1 MELMKLKSVIESLL
15 FISGE
20 PIRTSRLAK
29 ICNIPKNDIEA
40 ALGELERDFKREE
53 RGLMIIFKEDLVQ
66 LATDPQNQE
75 FVNQLVSGELG
86 SDLSRSS
93 LETLSI
99 VAYRGP
105 VSRAQI
111 EAIRGVNCSYVLRSL
126 LLRGLVERKEESDV
140 RGYLYEISFNFLKN
154 LGIGN
159 VKDLP
164 EWEKLSKNEK
174 VTELLDI
181 DIQESEK
188 SMPPLQA

>member
-20 PIRTSRLAK
+20 PIRTPRLAK

-40 ALGELERDFKREE
+40 AIRELEQDYEREK
-53 RGLMIIFKEDLVQ
+53 RGLMIVSKEDSVQ
-66 LATDPQNQE
+66 LATRPENQD

-86 SDLSRSS
+86 SELSRSA

-105 VSRAQI
+105 IPRVQI

-126 LLRGLVERKEESDV
+126 LLRGLVDRKEVADI
-140 RGYLYEISFNFLKN
+140 RGYLYEISFSFLKN

-181 DIQESEK
+181 NFQESEK
-188 SMPPLQA
+188 DIPSL

>member
-40 ALGELERDFKREE
+40 AIRELERNYEREK
-53 RGLMIIFKEDLVQ
+53 RGLMIISKEDSVQ
-66 LATDPQNQE
+66 LATRPENQE

-86 SDLSRSS
+86 AELSRSA

-105 VSRAQI
+105 IPRVQI

-126 LLRGLVERKEESDV
+126 LLRGLIERKEVADI
-140 RGYLYEISFNFLKN
+140 RGYLYEISFSFLKN
-154 LGIGN
+154 LGIGSI
-159 VKDLP
+159 KDLP
-164 EWEKLSKNEK
+164 EWDKLSKNEK
-174 VTELLDI
+174 VIELLNI
-181 DIQESEK
+181 NFQESEK
-188 SMPPLQA
+188 DIPSL

>member
-1 MELMKLKSVIESLL
+1 MELLKLKSVIESLL

-20 PIRTSRLAK
+20 PIRASRLAK

-40 ALGELERDFKREE
+40 AILELERDYEQEK
-53 RGLMIIFKEDLVQ
+53 RGLMIISKEDSVQ
-66 LATDPQNQE
+66 LATRPENQE

-86 SDLSRSS
+86 AELSRSA

-105 VSRAQI
+105 ISRVQI

-126 LLRGLVERKEESDV
+126 LLRGLVERKEAADI

-154 LGIGN
+154 LGVGS

-164 EWEKLSKNEK
+164 EWDKLSKNEK
-174 VTELLDI
+174 VAELLDI
-181 DIQESEK
+181 NLQESEK
-188 SMPPLQA
+188 NIPLL

>member
-1 MELMKLKSVIESLL
+1 MEPKKLKSILESLL

-29 ICNIPKNDIEA
+29 ICDIPKNDIET
-40 ALGELERDFKREE
+40 ALGELEQDFKREE

-86 SDLSRSS
+86 SDLSRSA

-105 VSRAQI
+105 ISRVQI

-174 VTELLDI
+174 VAELLKTNL
-181 DIQESEK
+181 QEPEENA
-188 SMPPLQA
+188 PPM

>member
-40 ALGELERDFKREE
+40 AIRELERNYEREK
-53 RGLMIIFKEDLVQ
+53 RGLMIISKEDSVQ
-66 LATDPQNQE
+66 LATRPENQE

-86 SDLSRSS
+86 AELSRSA

-105 VSRAQI
+105 IPRVQI

-126 LLRGLVERKEESDV
+126 LLRGLIERKEVADI
-140 RGYLYEISFNFLKN
+140 RGYLYEISFSFLKN
-154 LGIGN
+154 LGIGSI
-159 VKDLP
+159 KDLP
-164 EWEKLSKNEK
+164 EWDKLSKNEK
-174 VTELLDI
+174 VIELLDTNF
-181 DIQESEK
+181 QESEK
-188 SMPPLQA
+188 DIPSL

>member
-1 MELMKLKSVIESLL
+1 MELMKLKSVVESLL

-20 PIRTSRLAK
+20 PIRTPRLAK

-40 ALGELERDFKREE
+40 AIRELEQDYEREK
-53 RGLMIIFKEDLVQ
+53 RGLMIISKEDSVQ
-66 LATDPQNQE
+66 LATRPENQE

-86 SDLSRSS
+86 SELSRSA

-105 VSRAQI
+105 IPRVQI

-126 LLRGLVERKEESDV
+126 LLRGLVDRKEVADI
-140 RGYLYEISFNFLKN
+140 RGYLYEISFSFLKN

-181 DIQESEK
+181 NLQDSEK
-188 SMPPLQA
+188 DMLSL

>member
-40 ALGELERDFKREE
+40 AIRELERNYEREK
-53 RGLMIIFKEDLVQ
+53 RGLMIISKEDSVQ
-66 LATDPQNQE
+66 LATRPENQE

-86 SDLSRSS
+86 AELSRSA

-105 VSRAQI
+105 IPRVQI

-126 LLRGLVERKEESDV
+126 LLRGLIERKEVADI
-140 RGYLYEISFNFLKN
+140 RGYLYEISFSFLKN
-154 LGIGN
+154 LGIGSI
-159 VKDLP
+159 KDLP
-164 EWEKLSKNEK
+164 EWDKLSKNEK
-174 VTELLDI
+174 VAELLDI
-181 DIQESEK
+181 NLQESEK
-188 SMPPLQA
+188 NIPPL

>member
-20 PIRTSRLAK
+20 PIRTPRLAK

-40 ALGELERDFKREE
+40 AIQELEQDYEQEK
-53 RGLMIIFKEDLVQ
+53 RGLMIISKEDSIQ
-66 LATDPQNQE
+66 LATRPENQE
-75 FVNQLVSGELG
+75 FVNQMVSGELG
-86 SDLSRSS
+86 AELSRSA

-105 VSRAQI
+105 IPRVQI

-126 LLRGLVERKEESDV
+126 LLRGLVDRKEVADI
-140 RGYLYEISFNFLKN
+140 RGYLYEISFSFLKN

-181 DIQESEK
+181 NFQESEK
-188 SMPPLQA
+188 DIPSL